1 MSGSVSPSVKSP
13 RYCLRR
19 LGKIPDRNDAAR
31 LTMALLFIGAASSY
45 SIANA
50 QPRRITGLTPSPP
63 GAVVYFLD
71 LQDGA
76 TVPAKLKLNFGLRD
90 MGLRP
95 RARIARTPA
104 ITTC

>member
-90 MGLRP
+90 MGS
-95 RARIARTPA
+95 
-104 ITTC
+104 